1 MTDRPQT
8 IFRVIKNPE
17 NPFVMMDKRAL
28 ALPSLSYKAK
38 GILAYLLSRPDN
50 WIINIADVVN
60 HSPDGDYAVR
70 SGIKELIR
78 AGYVRRKVERNEK
91 QQIIRWVMEVYE
103 QPIPADEQDE
113 NSEPEPDRGNL
124 HLGYPDVEN
133 RDINN
138 KELTKKEKNM
148 GADAPARAAAPEPS
162 KPDTGT
168 YPERIAAFPA
178 DCQPGAKLISEIFNL
193 RPPKKPRPG
202 QKRGDFGLWIKGIQ
216 ELNSIAAEYNTPLET
231 AIHLTWKRWQNS
243 PFTVAHPGALAKTM
257 ISILAAQ
264 ATPQRDYPVPIKSTL
279 ENVIKDFQ
287 PRS

>member
-70 SGIKELIR
+70 SGIKELIK

-103 QPIPADEQDE
+103 QPVPAEEQDE

-138 KELTKKEKNM
+138 KELTKKENM

-162 KPDTGT
+162 KPEAGT

-193 RPPKKPRPG
+193 RPPEKPGPG

-216 ELNSIAAEYNTPLET
+216 ELNSIAAEYKTPLET
-231 AIHLTWKRWQNS
+231 AIRLTWNRWKNS
-243 PFTVAHPGALAKTM
+243 PFTVAHPGALSKTM
-257 ISILAAQ
+257 IGILAAQ

-279 ENVIKDFQ
+279 ENVIIDFQ

>member
-70 SGIKELIR
+70 SGIKELIT

-124 HLGYPDVEN
+124 HLGYPDVGN
-133 RDINN
+133 CDINN
-138 KELTKKEKNM
+138 KELTKKENM
-148 GADAPARAAAPEPS
+148 GADAPVRAAAPEPS
-162 KPDTGT
+162 KPDPGAHLD
-168 YPERIAAFPA
+168 RIAAFPA

-193 RPPKKPRPG
+193 RPPEKPAPG

-216 ELNSIAAEYNTPLET
+216 ELNSIAAEYNTLLET
-231 AIHLTWKRWQNS
+231 AIRLTWKRWKNS

-279 ENVIKDFQ
+279 ENIIKDFQ

>member
-70 SGIKELIR
+70 SGIKELIK

-103 QPIPADEQDE
+103 QPVPAEEQDQ
-113 NSEPEPDRGNL
+113 NPEPEPDRGNL
-124 HLGYPDVEN
+124 HLGFPDVGN
-133 RDINN
+133 RDVNN
-138 KELTKKEKNM
+138 TELTKKENM
-148 GADAPARAAAPEPS
+148 AADAPARAAAPEPA
-162 KPDTGT
+162 KPDTGSHPGRISDF
-168 YPERIAAFPA
+168 PE
-178 DCQPGAKLISEIFNL
+178 DCQPGAKLICEIFNL
-193 RPPKKPRPG
+193 RPPKKPAPG
-202 QKRGDFGLWIKGIQ
+202 QKRSDFGLWIKGIQ

-231 AIHLTWKRWQNS
+231 AIRLTWKRWKNS

-257 ISILAAQ
+257 ISILAAH
-264 ATPQRDYPVPIKSTL
+264 ATPQRDYPVPIESAL

>member
-70 SGIKELIR
+70 SGVKELIK
-78 AGYVRRKVERNEK
+78 AGYVQRKVERNEK

-124 HLGYPDVEN
+124 HLGYPDVGN

-138 KELTKKEKNM
+138 KELTKKENM
-148 GADAPARAAAPEPS
+148 AADAPVRAAAQEPS

-168 YPERIAAFPA
+168 HPDRISAFPE

-193 RPPKKPRPG
+193 RPPEKPGPS
-202 QKRGDFGLWIKGIQ
+202 QKRGDFGLWIKGIK

-231 AIHLTWKRWQNS
+231 AIRLTWKRWKNS
-243 PFTVAHPGALAKTM
+243 PFTMAHPGALAKTM
-257 ISILAAQ
+257 IGILAAQ

-279 ENVIKDFQ
+279 ENVIIDFQ

>member
-1 MTDRPQT
+1 MTNRPQT

-70 SGIKELIR
+70 SGIKELIT

-124 HLGYPDVEN
+124 HLGYPDVGN

-138 KELTKKEKNM
+138 KELTKKENM

-162 KPDTGT
+162 KPEAGT
-168 YPERIAAFPA
+168 HLDRIAAFPA

-193 RPPKKPRPG
+193 RPPEKPGPG

-231 AIHLTWKRWQNS
+231 AIRLTWKRWKNS

-279 ENVIKDFQ
+279 ENIIKDFQ